1 MSQEEE
7 LDKVDKV
14 SNLNWAVFIFFM
26 IEIALVL
33 CILLASLKDKCNANT
48 EQWLEN
54 FCDVDE
60 FRNFMSLVNKGSG

>member
-1 MSQEEE
+1 MAQEEE

-33 CILLASLKDKCNANT
+33 CILLASLKEKCTANT
-48 EQWLEN
+48 GQWLEN

-60 FRNFMSLVNKGSG
+60 FKNFMSLVNKGSG